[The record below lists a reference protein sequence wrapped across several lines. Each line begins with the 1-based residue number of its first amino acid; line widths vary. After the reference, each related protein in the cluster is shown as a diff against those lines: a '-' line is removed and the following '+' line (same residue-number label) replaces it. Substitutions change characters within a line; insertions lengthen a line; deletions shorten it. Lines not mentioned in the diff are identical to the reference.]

1 MFNDVFPLV
10 LDSSRCLPIEL
21 FGDRVRK
28 SARCDESDLRAGR
41 TELYASRLMQGLDI
55 WTGKPL
61 PDACVEAT
69 RIQAEQGRPKRGKTI
84 AQVAFGPMCVM
95 ATRKTGGTWHE

>member
-69 RIQAEQGRPKRGKTI
+69 RIQAEQGRPKRG
-84 AQVAFGPMCVM
+84 GRRS
-95 ATRKTGGTWHE
+95 RKSHSARCA